1 MTEQQLRDVLARVVP
16 EPPDSVVDPGPV
28 VRVARRRRQVRV
40 AGVAALAAVLVAGTV
55 VGVRAFAPDPD
66 HRPGV
71 VEQPIPDPFTTAA
84 CPNAEQAWDAT
95 PLMDVGGVTAVRFCA
110 RDLEGFDGA
119 DGPRDALVV
128 GLESFTD
135 ALEALPAADPARCAA
150 VDPVPTDSRLLFQL
164 ADGSVVGLPAGY
176 CQNAEVAGRTL
187 DGRGLLTAFLSA
199 LAVQRGEHPYAQPDP
214 EPASCI
220 FGSGDISPAQPGHD
234 HLVAATACSAEESL
248 ELTAEQVVLLQQAWD
263 SAQRKEDDGGGT
275 CSVDGSDLPVLF
287 VRTDRG
293 DNLQLEIGC
302 DDLTFY
308 TWDGT
313 PYRLDQSVDT
323 LLY

>member
-1 MTEQQLRDVLARVVP
+1 MTEQQLREVLARVVP

-28 VRVARRRRQVRV
+28 VRVARRRRQARV
-40 AGVAALAAVLVAGTV
+40 AGVVALAAVLVVGTV
-55 VGVRAFAPDPD
+55 VGVRALGTDPDTQAVDQPKLPDPYTTAPCPDPD
-66 HRPGV
+66 APW
-71 VEQPIPDPFTTAA
+71 T
-84 CPNAEQAWDAT
+84 
-95 PLMDVGGVTAVRFCA
+95 VGSADDLGAVTAIRFCA
-110 RDLEGFDGA
+110 RDLDGFDTA
-119 DGPRDALVV
+119 DGPRDALVGDISAFTRAV
-128 GLESFTD
+128 EGLG
-135 ALEALPAADPARCAA
+135 APDPARCAA
-150 VDPVPTDSRLLFQL
+150 LDVVPTDSRLLFQL
-164 ADGSVVGLPAGY
+164 ADGTTVGVPAGF
-176 CQNAEVAGRTL
+176 CQDAEIGGGTLAGG
-187 DGRGLLTAFLSA
+187 DLTKLFLAA
-199 LAVQRGEHPYAQPDP
+199 LQAQRGAHEYTQPNP
-214 EPASCI
+214 ERATCA

-234 HLVAATACSAEESL
+234 RLVAATACSAKESL

-263 SAQRKEDDGGGT
+263 SAQTKEDGGGT